1 MEMTLQA
8 DDFMRRILIHVL
20 PPGFPRI
27 RYYGFLANRNLREQL
42 ALRRKLLTET
52 VTHLLPEAKR
62 RRELLKD
69 PAHKPAPACP

>member
-1 MEMTLQA
+1 MTLQA

-42 ALRRKLLTET
+42 GCVESF
-52 VTHLLPEAKR
+52 
-62 RRELLKD
+62 
-69 PAHKPAPACP
+69 